1 MSGWYAVEHLEQA
14 VIKLELLQRAAK
26 SAHSAEEYAVLR
38 SAQTLMLDALLEHKS
53 RLTINPTIRFPR
65 IDVLHPTRR
74 LMEGVSEGD
83 E

>member
-1 MSGWYAVEHLEQA
+1 MEHLEQA
-14 VIKLELLQRAAK
+14 VIKLELLMRAAK
-26 SAHSAEEYAVLR
+26 SAHCAEECTVIR
-38 SAQTLMLDALLEHKS
+38 SAQTVILETLLEHKS